1 MIPITFERSP
11 LSGGSRSQ
19 HVKFSGG
26 LSAVTLGDGYTS
38 GWLSI
43 RFLAGSQASFFDGG
57 IYPEQFEELLR
68 DMMTADAKATVRAFS
83 KALQEVNVSNLVPL
97 QNTA

>member
-11 LSGGSRSQ
+11 LSGGSHSQ
-19 HVKFSGG
+19 QVKFSGG

-43 RFLAGSQASFFDGG
+43 RFLAGSRLAS
-57 IYPEQFEELLR
+57 L
-68 DMMTADAKATVRAFS
+68 TAAYILNSLK
-83 KALQEVNVSNLVPL
+83 N
-97 QNTA
+97 